1 VRDQSKPSV
10 ADASQQPAASGT
22 FAARVV
28 ATFGRHMTVR
38 DAAGRRLQARPFGRS
53 LTVVCGDEVLCRPDP
68 LHDELHVVELLPRRS
83 ALYRA
88 NARGRPEPVVANL
101 TRLLVVLAPV
111 PVPDLFVVDRYL
123 AAAES
128 AHVGAT
134 LVVNKQEL
142 GVDDALA
149 AELAAYGA
157 AGYGALRC
165 SAHTGGGTAELL
177 AALPEAAVA
186 ALVGQS
192 GVGKSSLI
200 ARLLPEERLAIGEL
214 VRAEEGRHTTTAA
227 RLFDLPGRRALIDS
241 PGVRDFAPA
250 VGSLDPRSLGF
261 VEVERLSPECRF
273 LDCRHMR
280 EPGCA
285 VRAAAEA
292 GTFHPRRYESYRR
305 LCRLHEHLSA
315 ARGPERRR

>member
-1 VRDQSKPSV
+1 
-10 ADASQQPAASGT
+10 
-22 FAARVV
+22 VV

-38 DAAGRRLQARPFGRS
+38 DAAGRRLPARPFGRS
-53 LTVVCGDEVLCRPDP
+53 LAVVCGDEVMCRPDP
-68 LHDELHVVELLPRRS
+68 LHDELHVVEVLPRRS

-88 NARGRPEPVVANL
+88 NLRGGTEPVVANL

-111 PVPDLFVVDRYL
+111 PAPDLFVVDRYL

-128 AHVGAT
+128 AQVGAT
-134 LVVNKQEL
+134 LVVNKEEL

-149 AELAAYGA
+149 AELAAWEQ
-157 AGYGALRC
+157 AGYGAVRC
-165 SAHTGGGTAELL
+165 SARTGSGTDALL
-177 AALPEAAVA
+177 AALPPGATA

-200 ARLLPEERLAIGEL
+200 ARVLPEARLAIGEL
-214 VRAEEGRHTTTAA
+214 VREEEGRHTTTAA
-227 RLFDLPGRRALIDS
+227 RLFDLPDQRALIDS
-241 PGVRDFAPA
+241 PGVRDFVPA
-250 VGSLDPRSLGF
+250 IDSLDPRSLGF
-261 VEVERLSPECRF
+261 VEVERLSPGCRF

-285 VRAAAEA
+285 VRAALDA
-292 GTFHPRRYESYRR
+292 GNFHPRRYESYRR
-305 LCRLHEHLSA
+305 LRRLSEELSS